1 MLMCPVAVLADVA
14 IWTFRASILLMMR
27 LTTAVALAATAFSAA
42 ILVAENVELI
52 RGTIPTQS
60 AILSAVID
68 RSVMADTSRGPTRI
82 AAVH

>member
-60 AILSAVID
+60 AIPSAVID
-68 RSVMADTSRGPTRI
+68 RPLMADTSRGPTRI

>member
-14 IWTFRASILLMMR
+14 VWTFRAGILLMMR